1 MHVRKTFMPRWWNGR
16 HWRLKISWP
25 ETAVRV
31 RVPLAVH
38 GFRIAN
44 NLYYFFDTHK
54 VYNTIRLM
62 FKKIFLPFAAVA
74 LLALTS
80 CSGKLGALSAD
91 NFNVNPNPMET
102 QGGSVPVTING
113 NFPEKYMKKKAVV
126 TVTPELR
133 AADGSILRGTP
144 ATFQGEKVMGNNQT
158 ISYKLGGH
166 YTMKADFPYT
176 DTYHKSDLYLSFNAM
191 VGKKVVEVP
200 AVKVANGIIATSELY
215 RMAMTQNGGCIAL
228 DTFQRVRQARQAAN
242 IKFLINQ
249 AQLRKGEL
257 NNTTVQDFLET
268 LRTINNE
275 KEAYILSNIEVK
287 AYASP
292 DGGEKFNDKLAAK
305 RQNVS
310 EKYVK
315 EQLKK
320 INAEANVTGQYTAQD
335 WEGFQQL
342 VAASNMQD
350 KELILR
356 VLSMYQD
363 PEEREQ
369 QIKNMSAGF
378 RQLAD
383 EILPELRRSRL
394 IINYETVGR
403 SDEQIQQQYAAD
415 AKQLS
420 VDEILYAATLNGVD
434 NNKAT
439 EIYKTAASIYPNDY
453 RAFNNLAVQALKNN
467 DVKAAQQYAEKALAI
482 NPKAAEAKANLALV
496 ALKAGNVNKAQEFI
510 SQAIDAND
518 YKFALG
524 TFNIAKGDYAAA
536 LDNLKGQKNNV
547 AALAQLLNKDYAGA
561 LNTIKSIGNDGDG
574 VTDYIRALIS
584 ARQGNSYAANTY
596 LKDAISKDASL
607 ATYAENDLEFNNVK

>member
-287 AYASP
+287 AYT
-292 DGGEKFNDKLAAK
+292 F
-305 RQNVS
+305 S
-310 EKYVK
+310 ETTELQSLCNSIV
-315 EQLKK
+315 
-320 INAEANVTGQYTAQD
+320 AEC
-335 WEGFQQL
+335 
-342 VAASNMQD
+342 
-350 KELILR
+350 
-356 VLSMYQD
+356 
-363 PEEREQ
+363 
-369 QIKNMSAGF
+369 
-378 RQLAD
+378 
-383 EILPELRRSRL
+383 
-394 IINYETVGR
+394 
-403 SDEQIQQQYAAD
+403 
-415 AKQLS
+415 
-420 VDEILYAATLNGVD
+420 
-434 NNKAT
+434 
-439 EIYKTAASIYPNDY
+439 
-453 RAFNNLAVQALKNN
+453 
-467 DVKAAQQYAEKALAI
+467 KALYI
-482 NPKAAEAKANLALV
+482 PSDNTVSANESIV
-496 ALKAGNVNKAQEFI
+496 GTICSENKLPVYT
-510 SQAIDAND
+510 S
-518 YKFALG
+518 YG
-524 TFNIAKGDYAAA
+524 
-536 LDNLKGQKNNV
+536 
-547 AALAQLLNKDYAGA
+547 
-561 LNTIKSIGNDGDG
+561 G
-574 VTDYIRALIS
+574 VICY
-584 ARQGNSYAANTY
+584 
-596 LKDAISKDASL
+596 ASL
-607 ATYAENDLEFNNVK
+607 AIDYYQLGWETGKMAAEILLNGKNPADIQIKTLTPTVMYNEALCEQLGIPVPEAE